1 MSILDRLVS
10 LFRGAPRNGE
20 GGVPAAAADAPEM
33 ISCEDALRLVHD
45 YLDGELERSSETSVK
60 EHFDA
65 CERCYPHLNLE
76 TSFRE
81 AVRRAS
87 SGEGAQ
93 PALRA
98 RVLELLAE
106 AEAEG

>member
-1 MSILDRLVS
+1 
-10 LFRGAPRNGE
+10 
-20 GGVPAAAADAPEM
+20 M

-45 YLDGELERSSETSVK
+45 YLDGELEPSSETRVK
-60 EHFDA
+60 QHFDA

-76 TSFRE
+76 SLFRE

-87 SGEGAQ
+87 SGESAP
-93 PALRA
+93 PALKA
-98 RVLELLAE
+98 RVLELLVE